1 VSDALLVGGGAVLGL
16 ACFAGVRR
24 LQTGRWPRWALAL
37 PAGALGLLGLAA
49 GRRRPPPAL
58 PPPAPTVEHVG
69 RTAGDILREKAQ
81 RDAARI
87 HAASSGA
94 AAEQELAEL
103 VDARRRR

>member
-1 VSDALLVGGGAVLGL
+1 MSDALLVGGGAVLGL

-49 GRRRPPPAL
+49 GRRRPPPA
-58 PPPAPTVEHVG
+58 PTVEHVG